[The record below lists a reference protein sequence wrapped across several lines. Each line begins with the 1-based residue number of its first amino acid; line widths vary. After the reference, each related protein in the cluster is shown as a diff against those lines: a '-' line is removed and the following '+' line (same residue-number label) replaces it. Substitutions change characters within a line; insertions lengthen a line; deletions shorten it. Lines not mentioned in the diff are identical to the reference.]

1 MENLIKIFIT
11 TVLVSFLLVSCD
23 ENKNASK
30 AKTVDK
36 TSITPQNGSLV
47 SDKDYET
54 FSIPYDTQNKEKVV
68 VYEFFG
74 YTCPHCYTFE
84 PYINKW
90 LETKPDYVEFIR
102 VPLNFQPAWANYQQA
117 YLTAEAM
124 GIAEQSHLKLFE
136 ALHKDNKRFN
146 TMDEIA
152 TWYADEFDIDKAVF
166 LSTADSFILDSKLR
180 KADNMGFKMQVT
192 STPTLI
198 INGKHRAAKA
208 ILNNRNKIMQVLDFL
223 VEKEAKSMGFI
234 E

>member
-1 MENLIKIFIT
+1 MKSIVKIFT
-11 TVLVSFLLVSCD
+11 TTILVSLLLISCG
-23 ENKNASK
+23 EKNNSK
-30 AKTVDK
+30 EEVIQSISKTLK
-36 TSITPQNGSLV
+36 TDLLTSE
-47 SDKDYET
+47 KDYET

-74 YTCPHCYTFE
+74 YACQHCFTFE

-102 VPLNFQPAWANYQQA
+102 VPLNFQPSWANYQQA
-117 YLTAEAM
+117 FLTAEVM
-124 GIAEQSHLKLFE
+124 GIVEQSHTKLFE
-136 ALHKDNKRFN
+136 ALHKDRKRFN

-152 TWYADEFDIDKAVF
+152 TWYADEFDIDKDVF

-208 ILNNRNKIMQVLDFL
+208 ILNDRDKIMKVLDFL
-223 VEKEAKSMGFI
+223 IEKEAKSMGLI